1 MMIKKLNS
9 ILTLCVVAFFV
20 FFAKTSYSQIEDPVT
35 ITELNAVVEETS
47 GLLFYNSKLW
57 THNDSGNEASLYCV
71 DTTDGSIINTKPIGN
86 AINNDWED
94 ICSDENYAYIA
105 DIGNNNGLN
114 ENFKIYKISLEDLDS
129 DALNIINAEI
139 ITFNYN
145 SEYYPE
151 TKKKSKNDT
160 DFDCEAIIA
169 YGDSLYL
176 FSKNWNNHKT
186 YLYSIPKTPGDYIA
200 ERLDTLDVNGLI
212 CGADYCQETH
222 SVSLIGYIYGIPAP
236 SLLLVLS
243 NFEGSNFFRGD
254 VLRKELPL
262 DGYQTEGIIY
272 RDQNTLWISNEDFL
286 GHNPAL
292 HEIKLNNSSIDRTN
306 SESQKPS
313 VFPNPTDSYISIKFP
328 ENDKYKLKISDLNGN
343 QLKKT
348 SVKIVNSEQTYK
360 INVSTFKPGKYF
372 VCITNSNTSYRLS
385 FIKI

>member
-1 MMIKKLNS
+1 MKMLNN
-9 ILTLCVVAFFV
+9 IFKFCIVAFFV
-20 FFAKTSYSQIEDPVT
+20 CFSETSYAQISDPVT
-35 ITELNAVVEETS
+35 ITEFDATIEETS

-57 THNDSGNEASLYCV
+57 THNDSGGEASLYCV
-71 DTTDGSIINTKPIGN
+71 DTTDGSVINTKTIGN
-86 AINNDWED
+86 ATNRDWED
-94 ICSDENYAYIA
+94 ICSDENFAYIA

-129 DALNIINAEI
+129 DALNIINAET
-139 ITFNYN
+139 ITFNYS

-151 TKKKSKNDT
+151 AKKNGKNDT
-160 DFDCEAIIA
+160 DFDCEAMIA

-176 FSKNWNNHKT
+176 FSKNWNNKKT

-200 ERLDTLDVNGLI
+200 ERLDTLDVSGLI

-222 SVSLIGYIYGIPAP
+222 SVSLVGYVYGIPAP

-243 NFEGSNFFRGD
+243 NFEESNFFRGD
-254 VLRKELPL
+254 VLRKELSL

-292 HEIKLNNSSIDRTN
+292 HEIQFNNSSINRSD
-306 SESQKPS
+306 SGSQKPS
-313 VFPNPTDSYISIKFP
+313 IFPNPTDSSISIKFP
-328 ENDKYKLKISDLNGN
+328 KTDKYKLKVSDINGKQLNKYSVRISSTN
-343 QLKKT
+343 Q
-348 SVKIVNSEQTYK
+348 SHRID
-360 INVSTFKPGKYF
+360 VSTFKPGKYF
-372 VCITNSNTSYRLS
+372 ICITNSNTSYRLF

>member
-1 MMIKKLNS
+1 MKKKNS
-9 ILTLCVVAFFV
+9 ILILCVLAFFL
-20 FFAKTSYSQIEDPVT
+20 FFSKTSYSQVDDPT
-35 ITELNAVVEETS
+35 IITELSTTVEETS

-71 DTTDGSIINTKPIGN
+71 DTLDGSVIVVKPIGN
-86 AINNDWED
+86 STNNDWED

-105 DIGNNNGLN
+105 DIGNNSGQNSD
-114 ENFKIYKISLEDLDS
+114 FKIYRISLEDIDS
-129 DALNIINAEI
+129 DALDIINADI

-151 TKKKSKNDT
+151 AKKNSKNDT
-160 DFDCEAIIA
+160 DFDCEAMIA

-186 YLYSIPKTPGDYIA
+186 YLYSIPKTPGNYVA
-200 ERLDTLDVNGLI
+200 ERLDTLDVSGLI

-222 SVSLIGYIYGIPAP
+222 SLVLIGYVYGIPAP
-236 SLLLVLS
+236 SLLVILS
-243 NFEGSNFFRGD
+243 NFEGTRFFRGD

-286 GHNPAL
+286 GHNPAI
-292 HEIKLNNSSIDRTN
+292 HEIKLNNSYI
-306 SESQKPS
+306 SQAGSTSLS
-313 VFPNPTDSYISIKFP
+313 VSLFPNPTDSSVSIMFP
-328 ENDKYKLKISDLNGN
+328 EKGKYKLKISDLNGN

-348 SVKIVNSEQTYK
+348 SVKIMNSELTYK
-360 INVSTFKPGKYF
+360 IDVSSFKPGKYF
-372 VCITNSNTSYRLS
+372 ICITNPNSSYRLS